1 MYLSILYAF
10 VVNENS
16 VSTPVRIVFD
26 ASSATASGFSIN
38 DILAKGINCLNSM
51 PDIWI
56 RFRLVVVA
64 VHTDIKMM
72 YNVVKVSPAHWTYQ
86 RYFWDNE
93 LNPDHKPQKR
103 YNHFDIWS
111 EDLWESSPMW
121 VAYHSQS

>member
-1 MYLSILYAF
+1 MPWRF

-38 DILAKGINCLNSM
+38 DILAKGINSLNSM
-51 PDIWI
+51 LEIWI

-72 YNVVKVSPAHWTYQ
+72 YNVVKLSPAHWTYQ

-93 LNPDHKPQKR
+93 LNPDHKPQESHKD
-103 YNHFDIWS
+103 FDIRS
-111 EDLWESSPMW
+111 EILGKSSPVW
-121 VAYHSQS
+121 VAYHC